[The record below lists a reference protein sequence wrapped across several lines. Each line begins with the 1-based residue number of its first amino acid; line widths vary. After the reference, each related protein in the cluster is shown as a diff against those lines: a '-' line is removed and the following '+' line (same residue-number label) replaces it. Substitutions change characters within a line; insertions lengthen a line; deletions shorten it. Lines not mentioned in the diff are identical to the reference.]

1 MFITSGNQSQ
11 YDTQH
16 TERAYQTMVRAFV
29 IFSKPL
35 HEVALF
41 PRDEASCQFF

>member
-35 HEVALF
+35 HEVAF
-41 PRDEASCQFF
+41 IPQR